1 MSKIY
6 QPRHNLVV
14 NRSGVGNVATAYTDA
29 FASDA
34 FGRPE
39 SPGVLLLIK
48 LTCGNPTNLT
58 SFDIRVIGRQI
69 SQDSSDILGVLPA
82 AGQPGILLPTFDAEG
97 TSNPPTLATHLLA
110 PAHPGA
116 PRLRLGRVHL
126 PAQGQRWRRP
136 GRRRRAGAGRLLSTA
151 RTGGS
156 RFAFTTTRARSGAD
170 GAPRIEEA

>member
-97 TSNPPTLATHLLA
+97 TSNPPTLATTVNIAA
-110 PAHPGA
+110 PS
-116 PRLRLGRVHL
+116 
-126 PAQGQRWRRP
+126 
-136 GRRRRAGAGRLLSTA
+136 AGASKWVA
-151 RTGGS
+151 RRIPEHLAYGWGAFIFQHKGNGG
-156 RFAFTTTRARSGAD
+156 AVQAGD
-170 GAPRIEEA
+170 GVQVLAVY